1 MKMKIKMTKEV
12 EIKYIEFN
20 IPIYKEDIEFISE
33 DKELLE
39 KNLCAVLSFDDNT
52 KPVNICGIIDIDT
65 GKFIN
70 WENTKNKIDIY
81 SKAVDEGKYKI
92 YDNNNKIIAKYE
104 GYVPKFFEYNENGY
118 GDYFNMTIS
127 SDGYIN
133 NWNKSI
139 SYKIKDIENK
149 MIKY

>member
-1 MKMKIKMTKEV
+1 MTKEV
-12 EIKYIEFN
+12 EIKYIGFN

-39 KNLCAVLSFDDNT
+39 KNLYAPLSFDDYT
-52 KPVNICGIIDIDT
+52 KPVNICGIIDIDI

-81 SKAVDEGKYKI
+81 SKVVDQGEYKI
-92 YDNNNKIIAKYE
+92 YDNNNKIIVKYE
-104 GYVPKFFEYNENGY
+104 GYVPKFFECNENGY

-139 SYKIKDIENK
+139 LYKIKDIENK